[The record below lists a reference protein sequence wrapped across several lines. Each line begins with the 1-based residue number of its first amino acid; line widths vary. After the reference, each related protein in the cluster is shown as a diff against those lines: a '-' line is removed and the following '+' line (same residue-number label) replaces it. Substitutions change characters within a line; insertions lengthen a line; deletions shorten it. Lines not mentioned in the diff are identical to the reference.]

1 MDGDDEQA
9 KHYRQRAEEVLA
21 IAADLEDLKAKEIL
35 LQVAMDYLE
44 MAARIEESQGP
55 PADGTSD

>member
-21 IAADLEDLKAKEIL
+21 IAAHLEDLNAKETL

-44 MAARIEESQGP
+44 MAARIEESAP
-55 PADGTSD
+55 PADGTSN

>member
-9 KHYRQRAEEVLA
+9 KRYRQRAEEVLA

-44 MAARIEESQGP
+44 MAARIEASAP
-55 PADGTSD
+55 R